1 MSIFKTKTQK
11 KLDMIAKKLEFIKI
25 NEYVE
30 LMNDTKKLLWKN
42 FMIGIS
48 KGLGMAVGF
57 TVLGAIAILL
67 FEKLIISFAQVLI

>member
-30 LMNDTKKLLWKN
+30 LMNDTKTLLWKN
-42 FMIGIS
+42 FMIGMS

-67 FEKLIISFAQVLI
+67 FKRLIISFVKILI

>member
-11 KLDMIAKKLEFIKI
+11 KLDMIAKKLEIIKI

-67 FEKLIISFAQVLI
+67 FKKLIISFADILI